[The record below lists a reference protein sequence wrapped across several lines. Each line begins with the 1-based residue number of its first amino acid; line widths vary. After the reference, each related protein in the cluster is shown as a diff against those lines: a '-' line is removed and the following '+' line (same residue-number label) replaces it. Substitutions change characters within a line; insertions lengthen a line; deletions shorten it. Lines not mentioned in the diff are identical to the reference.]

1 MIMNNPH
8 PYPGV
13 VDKVE
18 SKLDITSSDA
28 KLDITSDAHIKLDA
42 SNKCKP
48 SQRTVAISRLR

>member
-1 MIMNNPH
+1 MNNPH
-8 PYPGV
+8 PYPAGV

-18 SKLDITSSDA
+18 SKLDITISDA